1 MRKVALLPILLLIT
15 FSSSPL
21 SALTL
26 GQMLG
31 TANVEGN
38 LNASTC
44 FAACT
49 ENDAS
54 GPTAGNV
61 SIVTPDSAAQTT
73 AVLSTNPSIS
83 ARSEADV
90 VSEGG
95 VGSNSFSA
103 NASAENTLHYY
114 FEIVGPQNITLPV
127 LVQANGTF
135 SITGNFASTGYSY
148 VGETSLAIDGGSQ
161 FIVNVDPFIET
172 GAPGGQSVITT
183 MSSGFSVDRTANFL
197 TNTPYEVLMKVNT
210 GASVEEYTA
219 FGNTVT
225 SLSDLVSTASID
237 PSFQIGP
244 GFSDYSIFFSAGI
257 GDTAAATPLPAT
269 LPLFAGGLGF
279 VGYLAKRRKK
289 NAALAAA

>member
-1 MRKVALLPILLLIT
+1 MRKVALLPILLVIT
-15 FSSSPL
+15 FSSSRL
-21 SALTL
+21 SASPLN
-26 GQMLG
+26 LG
-31 TANVEGN
+31 TANLEGN
-38 LNASTC
+38 LLAETC
-44 FAACT
+44 FADCT

-90 VSEGG
+90 VSQGG
-95 VGSNSFSA
+95 LGSNSFSA
-103 NASAENTLHYY
+103 SAKAENTLQYY
-114 FEIVGPQNITLPV
+114 FEIVGPQNTTVPV
-127 LVQANGTF
+127 LVQANGIF

-148 VGETSLAIDGGSQ
+148 VGETSLAIDGASQ

-172 GAPGGQSVITT
+172 GVPGGQSVITT
-183 MSSGFSVDRTANFL
+183 MTSGFTVNATDNLL
-197 TNTPYEVLMKVNT
+197 TNTAYEVLMKVNT
-210 GASVEEYTA
+210 SAAVQEYTSM
-219 FGNTVT
+219 GNTIT

-244 GFSDYSIFFSAGI
+244 GFSDYSIFYSVGI
-257 GDTAAATPLPAT
+257 ADTAPATPLPAT

-279 VGYLAKRRKK
+279 VGYLARRKR
-289 NAALAAA
+289 NMRSALAI